1 MTVFWSLAAVM
12 VVVALLFVLPPLLRK
27 RELPA
32 VSRDELNTEVIKAQ
46 LAELD
51 ADLAVGKLDQNQ
63 YAAARTDLE
72 RELLYDLSTT
82 GPAQHEPRSGRWAT
96 LLIIPALPLCA
107 VLLYQQLGSID
118 LIDKLQQVRTV
129 QSQTVEQQLASIEDM
144 VAGLAARLQQ
154 QPDDLEG
161 WTMLARTYNILER
174 YREAETAYE
183 NVLRLGG
190 ENAGVLTD
198 YADAMAMADGGTFTD
213 KSGALLT
220 RALELDPNNVKGL
233 WLSGHWKNQ
242 SGAYAEAIRY
252 WQKAALL
259 LPDDGQDKAVITSQ
273 IQQARQQLG
282 TAVDSEQQVAASTAD
297 VNADNSASGVTLQVQ
312 VSLDPALAAKTSP
325 GDTVFIFA
333 RAAQGPRMPLAIVRK
348 QVKDLPVS
356 VVLDDTMAMA
366 PGMML
371 SGFEEVLVGARI
383 SKSGNAMA
391 QSGDLQ
397 GSKSPVRPA
406 DSARL
411 NIVIDSVVQ

>member
-1 MTVFWSLAAVM
+1 MTVFWSLATVM

-51 ADLAVGKLDQNQ
+51 ADLAAGKLDQNQ
-63 YAAARTDLE
+63 YATARTDLE
-72 RELLYDLSTT
+72 QELLYDLSTT

-118 LIDKLQQVRTV
+118 LIDKLQQVRTL

-190 ENAGVLTD
+190 ENAGVLTA
-198 YADAMAMADGGTFTD
+198 YADAMAMADDGTFTD

-233 WLSGHWKNQ
+233 WLTGHWKNQ
-242 SGAYAEAIRY
+242 SGAHAEAIRY

-259 LPDDGQDKAVITSQ
+259 LPDDGQDKAVITGQ
-273 IQQARQQLG
+273 IQQAQQQLG
-282 TAVDSEQQVAASTAD
+282 IAMESEQQAVASPAD
-297 VNADNSASGVTLQVQ
+297 AAPDNSARGVTLQVQ

-406 DSARL
+406 DSANL
-411 NIVIDSVVQ
+411 DIVIDSVVQ